1 MTPVKLPRG
10 ARIDSKTG
18 AILFSPTPKDKVEEL
33 KNMVSILQ
41 KELAS
46 CQEQIQKL
54 NDRVQQ
60 LEQAERG

>member
-18 AILFSPTPKDKVEEL
+18 AILFPPPPKDKAEEL
-33 KNMVSILQ
+33 KNTVKILQ

-46 CQEQIQKL
+46 CQEQIQRL
-54 NDRVQQ
+54 NGRVHQ